1 MAATIWIAYSTKQ
14 LRDFADQ
21 QAGDMKTSL
30 EMTRNAIF
38 AANRQ
43 AAAAETANDQARESA
58 KVQLRAYVVQTSIE
72 TQNIINGNLTSIFHM
87 KNVGQTPAINLGF
100 AVHSEVVAPTNNV
113 VPSYE
118 FSKARDPSVATEI
131 LGAGIDTSE
140 RIIRDRFSD
149 EELDSVRKKKAMLIV
164 WGVVW
169 YDDIFGQPHSMR
181 FCKSFKDADFARWN
195 VCSSHNDAS

>member
-1 MAATIWIAYSTKQ
+1 MDESQNEREDDRLARYTLQLARYTKWLMFAAVLSMAATIWIAYSTRQ
-14 LRDFADQ
+14 LRDFAEQ

-38 AANRQ
+38 AGNRQ

-58 KVQLRAYVVQTSIE
+58 KIQLRAYVVQTSIE
-72 TQNIINGNLTSIFHM
+72 TQNIISGNLTSIFHI

-113 VPSYE
+113 VPSYD

-131 LGAGIDTSE
+131 
-140 RIIRDRFSD
+140 
-149 EELDSVRKKKAMLIV
+149 
-164 WGVVW
+164 
-169 YDDIFGQPHSMR
+169 
-181 FCKSFKDADFARWN
+181 
-195 VCSSHNDAS
+195 